1 MTVSCLYDAVVV
13 HQRTRPVAHRL
24 RYRIATLLLD
34 LDEMPTLARRLFLFA
49 HNRAGLIA
57 FHERD
62 HGEGARTG
70 LRAWV
75 EGQLRAAGI
84 EADGGPIRLLA
95 MPRVLGHVFNP
106 LSVFFCHRRDGCLV
120 AVLYEVNN
128 TFGQRHS
135 YLIPVTDDARPLLQ
149 SCDKAFYVSPFLPM
163 GMTYAFRVAPPDE
176 TVSIGIVGRD
186 AAGVLIAATM
196 AGKRRALTD
205 AALLGVVLR
214 MQLLALKVVV
224 GIHWEA
230 VKLWRKGLRPNHRPP
245 PPAHPVTL
253 GR

>member
-1 MTVSCLYDAVVV
+1 MTESCLYDAVVI

-34 LDEMPTLARRLFLFA
+34 LDELPSLSRRLRLFA
-49 HNRAGLIA
+49 HNRAGLIS

-62 HGEGARTG
+62 HGDGARTG

-75 EGQLRAAGI
+75 EQQLQAAGI
-84 EADGGPIRLLA
+84 ETDGGAIRLLA

-106 LSVFFCHRRDGCLV
+106 LSVFFCHHRDGALA

-135 YLIPVTDDARPLLQ
+135 YLFPVQDGVRPLRQ

-163 GMTYAFRVAPPDE
+163 GMTYAFRVAPPDAGMAI
-176 TVSIGIVGRD
+176 SIVGRD

-196 AGKRRALTD
+196 HGKRRPLTD

-214 MQLLALKVVV
+214 MQLLALKVVA

-230 VKLWRKGLRPNHRPP
+230 AKLWRKGLRLQHRPP
-245 PPAHPVTL
+245 PPTHPVTI